1 MLLFDAEWSMWF
13 HVVGFTVSEG
23 VPVYGLP
30 VCTLT
35 RGSGDFAN
43 EVLFKGT
50 VLSLKFLEA
59 KTFWILDLEF

>member
-1 MLLFDAEWSMWF
+1 MK
-13 HVVGFTVSEG
+13 G

-50 VLSLKFLEA
+50 VFFVKVFGSESFFCE
-59 KTFWILDLEF
+59 FWT